1 MLEFT
6 RNKSHQ
12 VATGERDCEGDPLM
26 AWAKAIVY
34 INPVHVVTATMR
46 DEREGQPCTLILE
59 TVDGAHHS
67 FAGTDQNLQSFYEL
81 VRERYA

>member
-6 RNKSHQ
+6 RHRSHQ
-12 VATGERDCEGDPLM
+12 VATGARDCEGDPLM

-46 DEREGQPCTLILE
+46 DEREGQLCTLILE

-67 FAGTDQNLQSFYEL
+67 FAGTDENLQSFRL
-81 VRERYA
+81 LICS

>member
-1 MLEFT
+1 MLEFI
-6 RNKSHQ
+6 RAKSHQ
-12 VATGERDCEGDPLM
+12 IETAECDRDGEPLTT
-26 AWAKAIVY
+26 WAKATVY

-46 DEREGQPCTLILE
+46 DEREGHPCTLILE

>member
-26 AWAKAIVY
+26 AWAKATVY
-34 INPVHVVTATMR
+34 INPTPVV
-46 DEREGQPCTLILE
+46 
-59 TVDGAHHS
+59 S
-67 FAGTDQNLQSFYEL
+67 
-81 VRERYA
+81 